1 MSVSGASGR
10 SMHREMSAV
19 QAILEAR
26 GLFGSVGA
34 KGFVFTTTGHSPVGG
49 YSRAKERIDVVMER
63 LGAGKKQGNKIPPWR
78 FHGLR
83 RTMAT
88 GMARLKIPLPV
99 IEKILAHS
107 SGTFAGIVGVYQLH
121 SFAAEKAE
129 ALEKWGNAVEKL
141 VSGEIEKL
149 DADTSSNASP
159 ARKRG

>member
-10 SMHREMSAV
+10 SMHRGMSAFH
-19 QAILEAR
+19 AILEPAACSAR
-26 GLFGSVGA
+26 LAPKVSF
-34 KGFVFTTTGHSPVGG
+34 
-49 YSRAKERIDVVMER
+49 SRRRATHRS
-63 LGAGKKQGNKIPPWR
+63 GKKQGNKIPPWR
-78 FHGLR
+78 FHDLR

-129 ALEKWGNAVEKL
+129 ALEKWGNAVAKL
-141 VSGEIEKL
+141 VSGEIQKTGCRHVEQCF
-149 DADTSSNASP
+149 AS
-159 ARKRG
+159 RKRG

>member
-1 MSVSGASGR
+1 
-10 SMHREMSAV
+10 MSAFH
-19 QAILEAR
+19 AILEAR

-78 FHGLR
+78 FHDLR

-107 SGTFAGIVGVYQLH
+107 SGTFAGIVGVIEQ
-121 SFAAEKAE
+121 AASSCLQTKQR
-129 ALEKWGNAVEKL
+129 
-141 VSGEIEKL
+141 EIVP
-149 DADTSSNASP
+149 AHHASSNSF
-159 ARKRG
+159 RCTTVFGIHLDVVIT

>member
-1 MSVSGASGR
+1 
-10 SMHREMSAV
+10 
-19 QAILEAR
+19 
-26 GLFGSVGA
+26 
-34 KGFVFTTTGHSPVGG
+34 
-49 YSRAKERIDVVMER
+49 MER

>member
-1 MSVSGASGR
+1 
-10 SMHREMSAV
+10 
-19 QAILEAR
+19 
-26 GLFGSVGA
+26 
-34 KGFVFTTTGHSPVGG
+34 
-49 YSRAKERIDVVMER
+49 MER

-78 FHGLR
+78 FHDLR

-141 VSGEIEKL
+141 VSGEIQKTGCRHVEQCF
-149 DADTSSNASP
+149 AS
-159 ARKRG
+159 RKRG